1 MENILGE
8 RLKQL
13 REETELTQ
21 ESFGK
26 QFNLAKSTVSQYE
39 SGISRPDDALKIK
52 IALHHKVSLDWLM
65 GLTDIRNNSP
75 EELRYRNLLTIIRT
89 LTPESLQDLLKY
101 VETLRIRDIAKANIG
116 KFYNKLSKD
125 EQKALEK
132 FKKP

>member
-39 SGISRPDDALKIK
+39 SGISRPDDALKVK
-52 IALHHKVSLDWLM
+52 IALHYKVSLDWLM

-132 FKKP
+132 FIKP